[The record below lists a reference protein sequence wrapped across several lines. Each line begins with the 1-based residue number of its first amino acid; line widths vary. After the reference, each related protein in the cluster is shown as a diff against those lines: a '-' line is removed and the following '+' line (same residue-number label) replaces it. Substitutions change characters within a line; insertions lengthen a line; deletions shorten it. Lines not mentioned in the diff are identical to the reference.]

1 MKPSANFLA
10 ILGVVILGIMLLSPQ
25 GYAAGTI
32 AKIAR
37 YSGAVYVQSGTKIK
51 RVTQTGQN
59 LFDGDLVQTK
69 KGTVQITFNDGAII
83 KVSAF
88 TSTKIQEREERSGF
102 IFKTR
107 QAVRRLT
114 CFAGKFW
121 FKSGASKRKN
131 YLQTPTAVMGVRGS
145 DDDVGF
151 DPGTQQSYSYVY
163 SGKLDVEGT
172 VVKQQ
177 LFNTFGLQAARQSP
191 VYSQMG
197 NAQNAGLRA
206 LRTGKTL
213 DAATARLEAV
223 DVSRQ
228 AANIFKL
235 SPSKIVKLLDGLL
248 PGASVDAGYAA
259 AKTGVVL
266 EELKDNLKKAERAA
280 QAAKTSGDQ
289 ATFQEAR
296 KAVDELL
303 TGIDEVEKL
312 QGKVEE
318 AARNANTAAES
329 GDLGDARKAAEQA
342 QQLAGEAVKIGN
354 QISQAIQPIVP
365 TIIQPKPEEVPQP
378 EPEPEAEP
386 EAEET
391 PEIEITTTTTTLTTT
406 TTTPVSPFF

>member
-10 ILGVVILGIMLLSPQ
+10 ILGAVILGIMLLSPQ
-25 GYAAGTI
+25 GHAVEPV

-37 YSGAVYVQSGTKIK
+37 YSGAVYFQSGAKIQ

-59 LFDGDLVQTK
+59 LYNGDLVQTK

-83 KVSAF
+83 KISAF

-151 DPGTQQSYSYVY
+151 DPSTQQSYSYVY

-172 VVKQQ
+172 VVQQQ
-177 LFNTFGLQAARQSP
+177 LFNTFGLQAASQSP

-206 LRTGKTL
+206 VRTGRTL
-213 DAATARLEAV
+213 DAARASLAAF

-228 AANIFKL
+228 AAKIFKN
-235 SPSKIVKLLDGLL
+235 SPSKVVKLLDGLL
-248 PGASVDAGYAA
+248 NGASVDAGYAV
-259 AKTGVVL
+259 AKTGVIL
-266 EELKDNLKKAERAA
+266 EELKEDLKNAERAA

-289 ATFQEAR
+289 ATFQEAQR
-296 KAVDELL
+296 AVDELL
-303 TGIDEVEKL
+303 TGIDEVEMFQEKA
-312 QGKVEE
+312 EE
-318 AARNANTAAES
+318 AARNANTAAEA
-329 GDLGDARKAAEQA
+329 GDLDGARKSAEQA
-342 QQLAGEAVKIGN
+342 QQYAEEAVKIRN
-354 QISQAIQPIVP
+354 QTIEAIQLVVP
-365 TIIQPKPEEVPQP
+365 TATQLEPEPEPQP
-378 EPEPEAEP
+378 EPEPEAES
-386 EAEET
+386 EDQVT
-391 PEIEITTTTTTLTTT
+391 PEIEITTTTTTTTT
-406 TTTPVSPFF
+406 STTIAVSPFF